1 MLLTT
6 IVGEGVIH
14 PMTAF
19 LKFFHIVDE
28 NDFLNKV
35 LKIISVPSSYFPLY
49 SHYSSLL
56 NDIQI

>member
-1 MLLTT
+1 MTT
-6 IVGEGVIH
+6 
-14 PMTAF
+14 F

-56 NDIQI
+56 NDIQIWNITNWTTNEDGYK